1 MRLLLVDDDSGFR
14 ALLRTTFEDV
24 HVEVDEAGSAA
35 EAEQRI
41 SALRP
46 DVIVLDVGMP
56 GMDGLAFCRELK
68 ESADTSAIRIVLLT
82 GMDDVEDVAGAAGAD
97 ALLLKPFRPLE
108 LLGVVERLA
117 GTAAGAPMRSAKGR
131 SDEEQLVLYA
141 RDLRH
146 LVEIERAQRGLLESA
161 YKETVSALAS
171 ALGTKDTG
179 TRQHSQRVQR
189 YALELAAAIDPALA
203 ADSSIEYGF
212 LLHDIGKIG
221 VPDQILLKPS
231 SLNEAEWR
239 VMKAHTLLGA
249 QMISGVAFLKE
260 TGVEIVRSHHERWD
274 GNGYPD
280 GLVGEEIPHRR
291 QDLRRCGCHR
301 RDHEPPA
308 LPRGAQLARLAP
320 GDPRAQGQA
329 VRSAG
334 GRRVLR
340 PRARA
345 ARDPQGVPRRRLSGG
360 GASTTRRRLL
370 PPWRHRPRLAEG
382 RLARSILSDELRAL
396 GRAAGDPGAR
406 T

>member
-24 HVEVDEAGSAA
+24 EVDVDEAGSAA

-41 SALRP
+41 SAQRP

-68 ESADTSAIRIVLLT
+68 ESPDTSAIRIVLLT

-117 GTAAGAPMRSAKGR
+117 GTVAGAPMRRSDGR
-131 SDEEQLVLYA
+131 SGEEQLVLYA

-203 ADSSIEYGF
+203 ADPALEYGF

-249 QMISGVAFLKE
+249 QMIGGVAFLQGA
-260 TGVEIVRSHHERWD
+260 GVEIVRSHHERWD
-274 GNGYPD
+274 GAGYPD
-280 GLVGEEIPHRR
+280 GLGGGNPDRR
-291 QDLRRCGCHR
+291 AHLRRRRRDR

-308 LPRGAQLARLAP
+308 LPRGAQLARLPP
-320 GDPRAQGQA
+320 GDHRAEGEA
-329 VRSAG
+329 VRPAG
-334 GRRVLR
+334 GRRLLR

-345 ARDPQGVPRRRLSGG
+345 ARDPLRVPRRRLTACV
-360 GASTTRRRLL
+360 ASTQGTLAGVTKRSNRRLCYRNTKWFVPARVEAAPPPGCL
-370 PPWRHRPRLAEG
+370 PPP
-382 RLARSILSDELRAL
+382 
-396 GRAAGDPGAR
+396 
-406 T
+406 